1 MKFVKLKISRI
12 RTIVGNFVNEQFC
25 VKDFRITAAIP
36 NESEKFWKILVSY
49 SVPISNYIKLN
60 DDKSELTMTQVK
72 YCYLN
77 INDEDGEVTG
87 FAEIP

>member
-12 RTIVGNFVNEQFC
+12 RTIVANFVNEQFG
-25 VKDFRITAAIP
+25 VKEFRITAAIP
-36 NESEKFWKILVSY
+36 NESEKSWKILVSY
-49 SVPISNYIKLN
+49 SVPLSQYVKLN
-60 DDKSELTMTQVK
+60 ENKSELTMTQVK

-77 INDEDGEVTG
+77 INDEDGEITG